1 MNLLWLQYILIFAP
15 KIVKIQHFQFL
26 LIQYLHKITIFGAKI
41 QIIQVNLAL
50 KIFQKSFLF

>member
-41 QIIQVNLAL
+41 QIIQVNLAF
-50 KIFQKSFLF
+50 KIFQK